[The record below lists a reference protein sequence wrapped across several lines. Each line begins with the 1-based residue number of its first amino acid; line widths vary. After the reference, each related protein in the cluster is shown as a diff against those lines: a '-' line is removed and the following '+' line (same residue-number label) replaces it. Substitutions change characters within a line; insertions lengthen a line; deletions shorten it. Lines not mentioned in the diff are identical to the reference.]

1 MIENRI
7 LTALNACLRADYTAK
22 QVCIYHK
29 SFDPVNYKYDHSM
42 FVDGRSIE
50 MQEEVRSNRSF
61 FKIVLD
67 A

>member
-1 MIENRI
+1 MIDQRT
-7 LTALNACLRADYTAK
+7 LDALNACLSTDYTAK

-42 FVDGRSIE
+42 LINGRSIE
-50 MQEEVRSNRSF
+50 MQEEIRKKKSL